1 MTHVIRVRN
10 VEGALG
16 EGFQHLKICGLSEPS
31 RNGPVRVAPGPVVT
45 EYRCPQERVLFNP
58 ERDANP
64 VFHLLEAIWMFAGRG
79 DAEFLL
85 PYNARMSEYAEP
97 HGIIHGAY
105 GPRWRNWFGLDQI
118 KAVIDMVRATPST
131 RRAVIQMWSATSDL
145 NTAKNDLPCNTTIYF
160 TVRDN
165 MEFKVLDMTVCCRSN
180 DILWGAY
187 GANAVHFSMLQELIA
202 SSVGV
207 CIGTYYQFSNNFH
220 AYSELPI
227 VKKWLDS
234 PPFYESAV
242 PYPYKMIPM
251 LLPSESYEDFIAD
264 CVAITN
270 GLEGQGLRTS
280 FMHRVVVPLKSV
292 YDMRK
297 AGSRTWKVAM
307 EGVAECDW
315 KDAFRNWANRRENG
329 NESK

>member
-1 MTHVIRVRN
+1 MTNVIKVRN
-10 VEGALG
+10 VEEALG

-31 RNGPVRVAPGPVVT
+31 RNGPVRVAPGPVIT
-45 EYRCPQERVLFNP
+45 EYKYPTERVLFNP

-64 VFHLLEAIWMFAGRG
+64 VFHLLESIWMFAGQ
-79 DAEFLL
+79 DNAKFLL
-85 PYNARMSEYAEP
+85 PYNARMSEYAEDN
-97 HGIIHGAY
+97 GDIWGAY
-105 GPRWRNWFGLDQI
+105 GYRWRAFFGFDQI
-118 KAVIDMVRATPST
+118 KGVTQMLKEKPHT
-131 RRAVIQMWSATSDL
+131 RRAVLEMWSAAGDLGSD
-145 NTAKNDLPCNTTIYF
+145 KRDIPCNTHVYF
-160 TVRDN
+160 SVQGN
-165 MEFKVLDMTVCCRSN
+165 ALNMTVCCRSN

-207 CIGTYYQFSNNFH
+207 GIGTYYQFSNNFH
-220 AYSELPI
+220 AYTELPV

-242 PYPYKMIPM
+242 PYPYKIIPM

-264 CVAITN
+264 CVAITH

-280 FMHRVVVPLKSV
+280 FMHRVVAPLKHV

-297 AGSRTWKVAM
+297 SGSRTWKVAM

-315 KDAFRNWANRRENG
+315 KDAFRNWAGRREG
-329 NESK
+329 VEDVSK